1 MKKYEILLIIS
12 GSILGFTYWNLW
24 GCTSD
29 CAIKSQWWATILW
42 GGLLGWV
49 IAGFIKDSKKE
60 KENNNSHQDSKNN
73 LT

>member
-1 MKKYEILLIIS
+1 MKLKRYEIYLIII
-12 GSILGFTYWNLW
+12 GSIFGYSYWNFW

-60 KENNNSHQDSKNN
+60 QKDN
-73 LT
+73 L

>member
-1 MKKYEILLIIS
+1 MKFKRYEIILVII
-12 GSILGFTYWNLW
+12 GSIFGYTYWNFW

-49 IAGFIKDSKKE
+49 IAGFIKDTKS
-60 KENNNSHQDSKNN
+60 ENNSED
-73 LT
+73 